1 MFRVSPDVIVCAAI
15 GMEYLIDRVAVAA
28 HVVQEWKGVGKVEVH
43 KVYEIFLPRDVYTTR
58 EAYR

>member
-1 MFRVSPDVIVCAAI
+1 MV
-15 GMEYLIDRVAVAA
+15 A

-43 KVYEIFLPRDVYTTR
+43 KAYEIFLPRDVYAGR